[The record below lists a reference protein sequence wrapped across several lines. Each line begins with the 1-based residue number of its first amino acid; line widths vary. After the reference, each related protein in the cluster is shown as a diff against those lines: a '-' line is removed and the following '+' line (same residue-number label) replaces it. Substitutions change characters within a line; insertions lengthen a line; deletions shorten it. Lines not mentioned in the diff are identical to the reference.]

1 MLPVSHADSADFVAT
16 AALPTA
22 LHRLRDE
29 TLDTANLAGY
39 NLYLTAGAHGLRV
52 GVADVRRNKFVVLED
67 YAPEP
72 ATSLAG
78 QLQAL
83 ASHHDL
89 VGRPGWNR
97 VRLAVQNRNFTLLP
111 APLFRDGDEAAYL
124 RLHHQLDPQHEVVR
138 RFLHPNRE
146 VVSVFSIEKALA
158 EWFERTYPQQ
168 KLLHQTSALLEGVVH
183 QSERQGPPRLFL
195 SVGPHELTIAVVREK
210 RPLFCNVFNFSTPE
224 DFIYYVILVMQE
236 LGLNPD
242 DDPVAVYGD
251 LMHDSE
257 LFSVLRKYIRNVR
270 FGNRPYD
277 LSYSYRLNDV
287 FEYRYFELYSLH
299 LCE

>member
-1 MLPVSHADSADFVAT
+1 MSPLVAPADFIADPP
-16 AALPTA
+16 AA

-29 TLDTANLAGY
+29 TLDPDNLAGY
-39 NLYLTAGAHGLRV
+39 NLYLTAGHTGLRV

-67 YAPEP
+67 YAPQP

-78 QLQAL
+78 QVQAL
-83 ASHHDL
+83 AAQHDL
-89 VGRPGWNR
+89 LGQPGWNR
-97 VRLAVQNRNFTLLP
+97 VRLAVQHRHFTLLP

-124 RLHHQLDPQHEVVR
+124 RLHHTVDPQHEVVR
-138 RFLHPNRE
+138 HYRHPGQE
-146 VVSVFSIEKALA
+146 VVSIFAAEKALT
-158 EWFERTYPQQ
+158 EWFERIYPQQ
-168 KLLHQTSALLEGVVH
+168 KLLHQTSAFMAGVVH
-183 QSERQGPPRLFL
+183 QSERQAPPRLFL
-195 SVGPHELTIAVVREK
+195 SVAPTEMTVVVVRDK
-210 RPLFCNVFNFSTPE
+210 RPEFCNVFTFSTAE

-236 LGLNPD
+236 LSLNPD
-242 DDPVAVYGD
+242 EDPVVVYGD

-257 LFSVLRKYIRNVR
+257 LFSILRKYIRHVR

-277 LSYSYRLNDV
+277 LGYSYRLNDV